1 MVWTLPF
8 PVSKEL
14 LFLRSSRV
22 WGGVRA
28 FPAKTSFE
36 PIAQLNRSGQCLSGS
51 GLGCRQGFHRILGL
65 GLVFGLDLTF
75 GVRFRVLVLSRA
87 CVRSTCQ
94 LTNAIKGGKNGAF
107 SITQSEVE
115 SLVEILDFGFLCCSS
130 GQLERFGYGPAQDSG
145 SSRYLTRTKKRRDTS
160 INEIKTT
167 KTIGHSC
174 LSHASCLMPHKT

>member
-1 MVWTLPF
+1 MSWPSQARAWLRGRHWSLVWTLPF

-115 SLVEILDFGFLCCSS
+115 SLVEILDFFVAVRVSS
-130 GQLERFGYGPAQDSG
+130 SALATA
-145 SSRYLTRTKKRRDTS
+145 LL
-160 INEIKTT
+160 KTAAAHD
-167 KTIGHSC
+167 I
-174 LSHASCLMPHKT
+174 